1 MKPRV
6 PQVRLY
12 DDEGC
17 IDGFA
22 GGGGASV
29 GIEWATGRSPDVA
42 INHDAEAL
50 AMHAA
55 NHPKTRHVQTNI
67 RSVDYGT
74 LLTGKHCRFAWFSP
88 DCFPAGTM
96 VLARRGYVPIE
107 EIEIGEEVLTHEQRW
122 RRVTNTMSTERPL
135 LQVRGLGHPGLF
147 VSGEHPFL
155 VKHRTSGAGMAR
167 RLSQAYWAPAK
178 SLERGQYWASPTT
191 FPGAAAPAV
200 PVHRERELQ
209 VDFKLLWLAGRY
221 VADGWT
227 RLTDVRA
234 ELVLTCGRHEADDL
248 RESLAQWPRAGTRSR
263 SGELAWTERETG
275 TAYQFSTS
283 HRGLVEWLREHFGH
297 GAAEKTIPG
306 WLLGLSVESRQ
317 WFLDGYLSGDG
328 CVAHG
333 VGTPLTIATT
343 VSKALAF
350 GLKALVASLGH
361 AAHVVLRT
369 NQPDEIAGRRVNV
382 RPAWSVKWRESIT
395 ESHAHTA
402 VEDGLLWAPIRE
414 RIHTGSEL
422 FTVYNLS
429 VAQDESFVADGIIVH
444 NCTYHS
450 KARGG
455 RPFRDRNRARR
466 VRGLAWEMVRC
477 VVELKKATG
486 RPPDMLFMENV
497 EEFRDWCPLG
507 KDGRPNATK
516 KGQSFRRWVARL
528 KNLGGVVEHREL
540 VADEHGA
547 PTRRKR
553 LFVIVR
559 FDGQPIVWP
568 KPTHGPKRQPYRT
581 AAECIDFSLPVPSI
595 FLTPREAKAWGKA
608 HGVPAPKR
616 PLASPTLRRV
626 ARGTWRF
633 AINTKNPFIIPVTH
647 QGDARCHSVD
657 EPLRTITCSERGEFA
672 LVAPTLINTRNG
684 ERHGRHGEQAPRV
697 LDIQAP
703 YPTVTA
709 QGSQGAL
716 VAAFL
721 QKYHAPTSE
730 GGERGQAIAE
740 PIRTLD
746 TSNRFGLVAAF
757 LAKHNGGHEATGQ
770 KLQRPVDTIVCR
782 ENKALVTAFLVKYFG
797 TNVSGRPLDAP
808 VDTLTTKERFGLVTV
823 TIAGEEYAIVDIGMR
838 MLTPRELF
846 RCQGFPSFKT
856 EAEIQVWRDHAT
868 QAAGGRQTLAS
879 RDRAKSARGHISS
892 EPQAHNVAP
901 VVVNARIDCGQHVL
915 VLRSPEKS
923 PSSASSAAEGVS
935 FPLPTDIGDFARML
949 AREHSLPV
957 HARQTGRAAVRQ
969 SSLLSTH
976 QSHGSGPAAP
986 SSSETVAVAGDAWT
1000 GFAAVPDTQC
1010 TISADGQPSQS
1021 FASHWTT
1028 LCSFVLDA
1036 IGGST
1041 LAPTS
1046 SASSLLIRLVVE
1058 HDYEIEHVVTV
1069 TDLGLPVP
1077 TKLSKKAQTRMC
1089 GNSVPPHVAAALLA
1103 ANLGHRARKAA

>member
-466 VRGLAWEMVRC
+466 VRGLAWELVRC

-507 KDGRPNATK
+507 KDGRPNAAK
-516 KGQSFRRWVARL
+516 KGQSFRRWVSRL
-528 KNLGGVVEHREL
+528 QNLGGVVEYREL

-581 AAECIDFSLPVPSI
+581 AAECIDFSL
-595 FLTPREAKAWGKA
+595 
-608 HGVPAPKR
+608 H
-616 PLASPTLRRV
+616 
-626 ARGTWRF
+626 
-633 AINTKNPFIIPVTH
+633 
-647 QGDARCHSVD
+647 
-657 EPLRTITCSERGEFA
+657 
-672 LVAPTLINTRNG
+672 
-684 ERHGRHGEQAPRV
+684 
-697 LDIQAP
+697 
-703 YPTVTA
+703 
-709 QGSQGAL
+709 
-716 VAAFL
+716 
-721 QKYHAPTSE
+721 
-730 GGERGQAIAE
+730 
-740 PIRTLD
+740 